1 MAILVSANNLTKA
14 FGARPLFDDL
24 SFTLQESEKV
34 GLIGPNG
41 AGKSTL
47 LKLLAGQA
55 SPDRGTLSTKRGL
68 KVGLLEQ
75 VPVFKPDATIENTV
89 IEGIGGTGHHDEWDR
104 ITLIQE
110 TLSRLSLDQFE
121 PSTRIDTLSG
131 GWKKRVALAREL
143 VRQPDLLLL
152 DEPTN
157 HLDVES
163 IQWLEQFIR
172 NSRFAT
178 LTITHDRLFLQK
190 ICDRILELDRH
201 NIGGILS
208 VDGTYADYL
217 DIKDQMIKGQER
229 REVILKNTLRRE
241 TEWLRR
247 GAKARTTKQ
256 QARIQRHGE
265 LSNEVGELEYR
276 NQSKTARLDFQSA
289 DRNPKKLVEAKSISK
304 SLGGRK
310 LFSKF
315 SVLITPGTRI
325 GLLGANGCGKST
337 LLRTLL
343 GDDQPDEGDV
353 FRSDQLKVAY
363 FEQNREALDPTLSLA
378 KTLCPSGD
386 FVDYR
391 GGRVHIRSYLD
402 RFLFTQAQ
410 MEMAVGKLSGGEQS
424 RILIAKLMLQPA
436 NLLVLDE
443 PTNDLDMAT
452 LTVLEDCLK
461 EFDGAVLLVTHDRYF
476 LAQVATKIL
485 AFEPG
490 GKTHFFADLDQW
502 ETWQESLPKPQSA
515 KVVKTGGLTAGLL
528 SSGGSATSKKRLSFK
543 EQREYDGMEAAI
555 HAAES
560 ELSELDTESQKPENS
575 TNAKKLSEITLRMTA
590 LQSTIETLYGR
601 WAELQEKVSGT

>member
-55 SPDRGTLSTKRGL
+55 SPDRGTLSMKRGL
-68 KVGLLEQ
+68 QVGLLEQ
-75 VPVFKPDATIENTV
+75 VPAFKDGATIESTV
-89 IEGIGGTGHHDEWDR
+89 LEGASSGGRHEDWER
-104 ITLIQE
+104 ITLVQE
-110 TLSRLSLDQFE
+110 SLSRLQLDQFE
-121 PSTRIDTLSG
+121 ASTPIATLSG

-143 VRQPDLLLL
+143 VREPDLLLL

-163 IQWLEQFIR
+163 IQWLEGFIR
-172 NSRFAT
+172 NARFAT

-190 ICDRILELDRH
+190 ISDRILELDRH

-208 VDGTYADYL
+208 VNGSYADYL

-265 LSNEVGELEYR
+265 LSTEVGELEYR

-289 DRNPKKLVEAKSISK
+289 DRNPKKLLEAKHISK
-304 SLGGRK
+304 KLGGK
-310 LFSKF
+310 TLFSKF
-315 SVLITPGTRI
+315 SVLITPGARI

-343 GDDQPDEGDV
+343 GDDKPDEGEV

-363 FEQNREALDPTLSLA
+363 FEQNREALDPGLSLS

-485 AFEPG
+485 AFEDG

-502 ETWQESLPKPQSA
+502 ETWQEGLPKSPTSRPGKNLFSGKAVEQS
-515 KVVKTGGLTAGLL
+515 
-528 SSGGSATSKKRLSFK
+528 SAPSSKKRLSFK
-543 EQREYDGMEAAI
+543 EQREYDGMESSI
-555 HAAES
+555 HTAEA
-560 ELSELDTESQKPENS
+560 ELADIETQSQDPANAS
-575 TNAKKLSEITLRMTA
+575 NAKKLSEITTRMTE
-590 LQSTIETLYGR
+590 LQSTIEGLYGR
-601 WAELQEKVSGT
+601 WAELQAKLS